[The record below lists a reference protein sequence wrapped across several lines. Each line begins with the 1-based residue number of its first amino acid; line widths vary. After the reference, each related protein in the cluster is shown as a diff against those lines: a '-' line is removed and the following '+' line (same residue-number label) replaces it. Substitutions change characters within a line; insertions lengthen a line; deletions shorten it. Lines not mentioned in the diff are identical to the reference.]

1 MVREAAGAAG
11 TVLVTGGAGF
21 IGSHLVDAL
30 VAQGWRVRVLDNL
43 SSGKR
48 ENLAASAAAIEFV
61 EGDVRDAET
70 VARVMV
76 GVEAVFHE
84 AAIPSVVRSFE
95 DPALVDL
102 VNVGGTVTVLAAA
115 RRQGVHRVV
124 LASSCAVYGASRAL
138 PLTEESPLSP
148 LSPYAVGKH
157 ACEEYAR
164 VHADDTAATDSAV
177 TGAAA
182 TDTAATDTAAGDA
195 AAGGAAAAG
204 ADVATNGGV
213 AAATSLSTVCLRY
226 FNVYGPRQDPSSEYS
241 GVIAQFM
248 TRVQQ
253 GLPLV
258 VHGDGAQTRDFV
270 FVGDVVQANVRA
282 LTAAPGASTV
292 VNVGAGHETSVRQ
305 LAEAVCAVAGVPL
318 NVTYEAARQGDVVR
332 SLASLARAREVLG
345 YAPSVS
351 LSEGLWRM
359 LASRDRP

>member
-1 MVREAAGAAG
+1 MAQEVAGAAG

-30 VAQGWRVRVLDNL
+30 VAQGRRVRVLDNL
-43 SSGKR
+43 LSGKR

-70 VARVMV
+70 VAHVMG

-95 DPALVDL
+95 DPALVDA

-115 RRQGVHRVV
+115 QRQGVRRVV
-124 LASSCAVYGASRAL
+124 LASSCAVYGASTAL

-148 LSPYAVGKH
+148 LSPYAVVKL

-164 VHADDTAATDSAV
+164 VLAR
-177 TGAAA
+177 
-182 TDTAATDTAAGDA
+182 GDA
-195 AAGGAAAAG
+195 AAGSGAAAGGDAA
-204 ADVATNGGV
+204 ADGGV
-213 AAATSLSTVCLRY
+213 AAPASFSTICLRY

-248 TRVQQ
+248 ARVQQ

-270 FVGDVVQANVRA
+270 FVGDVVQANLRA
-282 LTAAPGASTV
+282 LAAAPGASSV
-292 VNVGAGHETSVRQ
+292 VNVGAGRETSVRQ
-305 LAEAVCAVAGVPL
+305 LAETVCAVAGVPM
-318 NVTYEAARQGDVVR
+318 NVTYGAARQGDVAR
-332 SLASLARAREVLG
+332 SLASLAWAREVLG
-345 YAPSVS
+345 YAPSVE
-351 LSEGLWRM
+351 LGEGLRRM
-359 LASRDRP
+359 LTSQGRS